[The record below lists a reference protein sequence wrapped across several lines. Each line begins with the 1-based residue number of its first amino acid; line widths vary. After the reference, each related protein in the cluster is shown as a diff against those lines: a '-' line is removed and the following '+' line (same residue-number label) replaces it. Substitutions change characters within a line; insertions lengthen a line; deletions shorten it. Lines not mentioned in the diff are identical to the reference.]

1 MAPSHPEVARRW
13 TLRAQSYAS
22 VWLFCLAMNLLKRSP
37 GEGFVS
43 PQGLPSS
50 LSPFFLSQSSPPA
63 PVAPMALGFCSR
75 KQCRGGGLGGAP
87 ATLKRGIGQGLLPTG
102 ARSQGEEERGRGPP
116 TCSHSSPSQAAFLPA
131 LVAWSPERNVPFG
144 AWLSL
149 AKAWVHHPVSS
160 VLPLYSPS
168 SW

>member
-1 MAPSHPEVARRW
+1 MAPAHTEVARCW
-13 TLRAQSYAS
+13 TLTVLCFSLVVLSGDESAKTFSWRR
-22 VWLFCLAMNLLKRSP
+22 FCLSP
-37 GEGFVS
+37 GPPF
-43 PQGLPSS
+43 LP
-50 LSPFFLSQSSPPA
+50 LAFLSLPVITTCSSCPHGTG
-63 PVAPMALGFCSR
+63 LCSR

-87 ATLKRGIGQGLLPTG
+87 ATLKQGIGQGLLPTG